1 MGTAPSRAFCEL
13 SVSFLTGSMD
23 AEVTQSPSHLVK
35 GKGQKDVT
43 LECKRNLGYSAMYW
57 YQQDPG
63 QGLKLTYYSTL
74 ETDIQRGDLSEGYSV
89 SREKKELFPLTV
101 KSPATPNQTAIY
113 FCASSICT
121 VLPGHLLS
129 TQKGRCVCL
138 EGHTGFLDVGC
149 GFLRGCFCT
158 V

>member
-1 MGTAPSRAFCEL
+1 
-13 SVSFLTGSMD
+13 MD
-23 AEVTQSPSHLVK
+23 AEIYQIGFLLAEA
-35 GKGQKDVT
+35 GQDVT

-101 KSPATPNQTAIY
+101 KSAHTKQTAVY
-113 FCASSICT
+113 LCSGAPQWNTATSHLCKGAWLSPSPPLRHS
-121 VLPGHLLS
+121 LP
-129 TQKGRCVCL
+129 TQ
-138 EGHTGFLDVGC
+138 EGKMLCRAV
-149 GFLRGCFCT
+149 
-158 V
+158 

>member
-1 MGTAPSRAFCEL
+1 MD
-13 SVSFLTGSMD
+13 TG
-23 AEVTQSPSHLVK
+23 VTQTPRNRIAVT
-35 GKGQKDVT
+35 GKSTV
-43 LECKRNLGYSAMYW
+43 LECSQTKGHESMYW
-57 YQQDPG
+57 YRQDPG
-63 QGLKLTYYSTL
+63 RGLRLIYSSY
-74 ETDIQRGDLSEGYSV
+74 DINGINKGDVSAGYNV
-89 SREKKELFPLTV
+89 SRKEKAKFSLYLE
-101 KSPATPNQTAIY
+101 PATPNQTAIY

-149 GFLRGCFCT
+149 GFLRGCFCA